1 MWRYIRIQSSNA
13 KEAVLMTAWLIRK
26 FVPDAANTTNP
37 DVRAAYGTLA
47 SIVGILVNLLLA
59 AAKFAMGILSGSLA
73 VTADAANNLS
83 DAAGSVVA
91 LISVRL
97 ARKPVDLD
105 HPFGH
110 GRMEYLGS
118 LAVGVLIVI
127 MGVTLLRDAVTSLLH
142 PEALTVS
149 WVVVAVLA
157 LSILGK
163 LWLYLFY
170 RKTGDATK
178 NGTLLAAAQDSRGDM
193 LATGAVLV
201 SLVLNAVFGLSPAF
215 RIDGIIGLVVAFIVL
230 KVGWGVCSET
240 LNSLLGGRPDPEKTE
255 QLRSLLLAR
264 DGILGLHDLVLHDY
278 GPGRCFASVHAEV
291 DAAGD
296 ILEIHELIDDAEREV
311 GQIMQMPICIHMDP
325 IVTTDERVNCVRE
338 QMSHFL
344 TTLDPALSMHDFRMV
359 PGEGHT
365 NLIFDCVLPAG
376 YQQKDMVLS
385 ALNAHARS
393 LDPTFRLVV
402 MFDTD
407 FT

>member
-1 MWRYIRIQSSNA
+1 
-13 KEAVLMTAWLIRK
+13 MTAWLIRK
-26 FVPDAANTTNP
+26 FVPNAEHTTDP
-37 DVRAAYGTLA
+37 EVRAAYGTLA

-59 AAKFAMGILSGSLA
+59 GAKFAMGILSGSLA

-127 MGVTLLRDAVTSLLH
+127 MGVTLLRDAVMSILH
-142 PEALTVS
+142 PEALSVS
-149 WVVVAVLA
+149 WVIVAVLA

-170 RKTGDATK
+170 RKTGGATK

-193 LATGAVLV
+193 LATAAVLV
-201 SLVLNAVFGLSPAF
+201 SLGLSVLF
-215 RIDGIIGLVVAFIVL
+215 NISVDGWIGLVVAVIVL
-230 KVGWGVCSET
+230 KAGWGVCSET
-240 LNSLLGGRPDPEKTE
+240 VNSLLGGRPDPEKTE
-255 QLRSLLLAR
+255 QLRALLLER
-264 DGILGLHDLVLHDY
+264 EGILGLHDLVLHDY

-291 DAAGD
+291 DAAGN
-296 ILEIHELIDDAEREV
+296 ILDIHELIDDAEREV
-311 GQIMQMPICIHMDP
+311 GRMMQMPICIHMDP
-325 IVTTDERVNCVRE
+325 IVTTNEEVNRVRE
-338 QMSHFL
+338 QMNHFL
-344 TTLDPALSMHDFRMV
+344 TSLDPALSMHDFRMV

-376 YQQKDMVLS
+376 YKQKEMVLS

-393 LDPTFRLVV
+393 IDSTYCLVV
-402 MFDTD
+402 EFDTD
-407 FT
+407 YT

>member
-1 MWRYIRIQSSNA
+1 
-13 KEAVLMTAWLIRK
+13 LTAWLIRK
-26 FVPDAANTTNP
+26 FVPNAEHTTDP
-37 DVRAAYGTLA
+37 EVRAAYGTLA

-59 AAKFAMGILSGSLA
+59 GAKFAMGILSGSLA

-127 MGVTLLRDAVTSLLH
+127 MGVTLLRDAVMSILH
-142 PEALTVS
+142 PEALSVS
-149 WVVVAVLA
+149 WVIVAVLA

-170 RKTGDATK
+170 RKTGGATK

-193 LATGAVLV
+193 LATAAVLV
-201 SLVLNAVFGLSPAF
+201 SLGLSVLF
-215 RIDGIIGLVVAFIVL
+215 NISVDGWIGLVVAVIVL
-230 KVGWGVCSET
+230 KAGWGVCSET
-240 LNSLLGGRPDPEKTE
+240 VNSLLGGRPDPEKTE
-255 QLRSLLLAR
+255 QLRALLLER
-264 DGILGLHDLVLHDY
+264 EGILGLHDLVLHDY

-291 DAAGD
+291 DAAGN
-296 ILEIHELIDDAEREV
+296 ILDIHELIDDAEREV
-311 GQIMQMPICIHMDP
+311 GRMMQMPICIHMDP
-325 IVTTDERVNCVRE
+325 IVTTNEEVNRVRE
-338 QMSHFL
+338 QMNHFL
-344 TTLDPALSMHDFRMV
+344 TSLDPALSMHDFRMV

-376 YQQKDMVLS
+376 YKQKEMVLS

-393 LDPTFRLVV
+393 IDSTYCLVV
-402 MFDTD
+402 EFDTD
-407 FT
+407 YT